1 MLELLNSNIET
12 VEVYLKTIRKY
23 IYIYILHIKLEDQIK
38 HRRAIWLMA
47 VRDYL
52 ITKAFYK
59 KDAKILI

>member
-12 VEVYLKTIRKY
+12 VEVYLKPIRKY
-23 IYIYILHIKLEDQIK
+23 IYRLHIKLEDQIK